1 MGCEPN
7 MSETITTFD
16 GVKHDKDE
24 LIEKMYDDDFYYGY
38 LGQHALS
45 SSSLKKLLVSPNEYL
60 RSLQETNPDTQPLR
74 DGKLFHWCILEP
86 EKFAALNIV
95 EVASRNTKAYKELVA
110 ETEGDVFLRREV
122 IQAESLAGV
131 LKANKA
137 AMELLENADYE
148 VPEIGEIDG
157 IPFRG
162 KADIVQGTKI
172 IDIKTTNDLEGF
184 NFAAYKFGYDLQ
196 AYLYLQ
202 LFPQAEEFVFL
213 VIDKK
218 TTDIG
223 IFDCS
228 KEFLESGKDKLER
241 GIENYKYFFQG
252 DVDITQ
258 FVRYGTL

>member
-1 MGCEPN
+1 MAEK
-7 MSETITTFD
+7 ITTFD
-16 GVKHDKDE
+16 GVEHDKEE

-60 RSLQETNPDTQPLR
+60 RSIQETNPDTQPLR

-86 EKFAALNIV
+86 QKFANLNIV
-95 EVASRNTKAYKELVA
+95 DVASKNTKAYKELV
-110 ETEGDVFLRREV
+110 ESTEGDVFLRREV

-137 AMELLENADYE
+137 AMSLLENADYE
-148 VPEIGEIDG
+148 VPAIDMIEG
-157 IPFRG
+157 VPFRG
-162 KADIVQGTKI
+162 KADILQGTKI

-184 NFAAYKFGYDLQ
+184 NFAAYRFGYDLQ

-202 LFPQAEEFVFL
+202 LFPQADEFVFL

-223 IFDCS
+223 IFECS
-228 KEFLESGKDKLER
+228 EEFLESGKNKLQQ
-241 GIENYKYFFQG
+241 GIENYKFFFQG
-252 DVDITQ
+252 DIDISQ

>member
-1 MGCEPN
+1 MAEK
-7 MSETITTFD
+7 ITTFD
-16 GVKHDKDE
+16 GVEHDKDE

-45 SSSLKKLLVSPNEYL
+45 SSALKKLLVSPNEYL

-86 EKFAALNIV
+86 QKFANLNIV
-95 EVASRNTKAYKELVA
+95 DVASKNTKAYKELV
-110 ETEGDVFLRREV
+110 ESTEGDVFLRREV

-137 AMELLENADYE
+137 AMSLLENADYE
-148 VPEIGEIDG
+148 VPAIDMIEG
-157 IPFRG
+157 VPFRG
-162 KADIVQGTKI
+162 KADILQGTKI

-184 NFAAYKFGYDLQ
+184 NFAAYRFGYDLQ

-202 LFPQAEEFVFL
+202 LFPQADEFVFL

-223 IFDCS
+223 IFECS
-228 KEFLESGKDKLER
+228 EEFLESGKNKLQQ
-241 GIENYKYFFQG
+241 GIENYKFFFQG
-252 DVDITQ
+252 DIDISQ